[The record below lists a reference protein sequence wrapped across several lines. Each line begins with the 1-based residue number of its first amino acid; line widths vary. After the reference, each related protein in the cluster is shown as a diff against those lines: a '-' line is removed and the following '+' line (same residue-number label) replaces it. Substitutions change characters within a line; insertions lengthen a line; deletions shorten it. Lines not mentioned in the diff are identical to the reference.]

1 MKPFK
6 RHNKR
11 LLIMIAMSITCACA
25 STAYAE
31 INERPGPDAT
41 YDDKVVLDSEWQI
54 YHNEYAGAEKRKYT
68 FNKGLTVSP
77 NVSST
82 GNAIYLSGNV
92 DVDFELGNGSEMNLE
107 SSGGAL
113 EVNPNS
119 KLTINGD
126 NSNLYFG
133 NKEWDEYNDAATIY
147 MDEGSKLEIHAGN
160 LTTSGGAETNLKL
173 FDNAQATINLTGNF
187 NSDAGGTA
195 IAMENDYR
203 NSDTSLSIQAANITL
218 GTTDLETAHRKAG
231 LYLLAYEKN
240 GDNKLSVDLHAK
252 DTLKISGFAKGIQT
266 FGSSLINLK
275 GKAIIISA
283 ESDSQGKGLS
293 LDSYQAIKPSTLN
306 AEADNIS
313 ISGSQYAIYSEDRA
327 ITKLNATENVKLS
340 SSYIGIYAKDKA
352 DTQIK
357 AADNI
362 TVSGSSWGA
371 IYNENGVN
379 TQLHASKTLNLLSDK
394 WGIVND
400 NSIVNAQ
407 AEKAINIK
415 GTVWT
420 SGGHITVGK
429 DSSTLQTVI
438 NGDLTAENN
447 GYITAFVNN
456 AGSSFTGNTTDAHW
470 QDVNTRDAGN
480 KGIHLTLNDGSV
492 WNDFDYDSTI
502 QVLDTSKAKVDM
514 QDSHFKGLFIGTLK
528 GDKST
533 FNMDIDA
540 GTNTNNS
547 DRLYIAG
554 THTGNHYITLNNVN
568 SEGKIDGAAGTVLV
582 SVNNEQGKFFA
593 NDHEGSLY
601 WYKYSLDSKHNEQAG
616 SIYNTDWY
624 LKEVEVIPALPLGP
638 AFATKPKPTTSVD
651 AVDAT
656 QRLAFANW
664 VEDDKFMQRMGDL
677 RYETNNEAGVWM
689 RVKSG
694 KYSGDGFSNR
704 HTMYQLGYDDVVKEN
719 EKLKRYQGVAFSYN
733 DGKNSFNRGSGKLK
747 AKSIGFYST
756 DLRKKGHYLDLG
768 FKIYNADS
776 DFTVFDT
783 EGKKITGAFDNTGIS
798 LSAKYGRKK
807 YIDEHWS
814 IEPQAQLTFGYLGG
828 ARYTTSNGIHVSQS
842 DPNSVLGRIGC
853 NFMYDMD
860 ENNTVYLKANW
871 LHQFAGNYGVTLTN
885 GNDSLRI
892 DNHDHDTWF
901 EYGFGFACMI
911 GKNNHLYADVE
922 RSTGGSLRKDWQW
935 NAGMFWTF

>member
-6 RHNKR
+6 RHKKR
-11 LLIMIAMSITCACA
+11 LLIMIAMSITCACT
-25 STAYAE
+25 SSVYAE
-31 INERPGPDAT
+31 INERPKFDAT

-54 YHNEYAGAEKRKYT
+54 HPDEYTGAEKRKYT

-77 NVSST
+77 NVSNT
-82 GNAIYLSGNV
+82 GNAIYLDSNI
-92 DVDFELGNGSEMNLE
+92 DVDFKLGNGSEMNLE

-113 EVNPNS
+113 QVDTHS

-133 NKEWDEYNDAATIY
+133 NKKWDEYNGAATIY
-147 MDEGSKLEIHAGN
+147 MDKGSKLEIHAGN

-173 FDNAQATINLTGNF
+173 FDNAQAKINLTGNF
-187 NSDAGGTA
+187 TSDAGGTA
-195 IAMENDYR
+195 IAMENYNRD
-203 NSDTSLSIQAANITL
+203 SDTSLSIKAANITL
-218 GTTDLETAHRKAG
+218 GTTDLETADRKAG
-231 LYLLAYEKN
+231 LYLLAYYEN

-266 FGSSLINLK
+266 FGNALINLR
-275 GKAIIISA
+275 GENIIISA
-283 ESDSQGKGLS
+283 ESDSQGIGLS
-293 LDSYQAIKPSTLN
+293 LNSYNAAKPSILK
-306 AEADNIS
+306 AEAENLS
-313 ISGSQYAIYSEDRA
+313 IKGSDYA
-327 ITKLNATENVKLS
+327 
-340 SSYIGIYAKDKA
+340 IYAKDRVDA
-352 DTQIK
+352 QLNATGDI
-357 AADNI
+357 NI
-362 TVSGSSWGA
+362 SGSNYA
-371 IYNENGVN
+371 ISANKN
-379 TQLHASKTLNLLSDK
+379 TDIQLKTGQNLNILSDT
-394 WGIVND
+394 WGIVSFD
-400 NSIVNAQ
+400 STVNAQ
-407 AEKAINIK
+407 AEKAINIRGK
-415 GTVWT
+415 VWT

-438 NGDLTAENN
+438 NGDLTAKNN
-447 GYITAFVNN
+447 GYIAAFVNN

-514 QDSHFKGLFIGTLK
+514 QDDKFRGLFIGTLK

-568 SEGKIDGAAGTVLV
+568 AGDNTDGAAGTVLV
-582 SVNNEQGKFFA
+582 SVKDEQGKFLA
-593 NDHEGSLY
+593 NDKESSLY
-601 WYKYSLDSKHNEQAG
+601 WYKYTLDHQDSTTDG
-616 SIYNTDWY
+616 YNTDWY
-624 LKEVEVIPALPLGP
+624 LKRVEIIPAYPLNP
-638 AFATKPKPTTSVD
+638 ANPRPTTSVD

-664 VEDDKFMQRMGDL
+664 VEDDKLMQRMGDL
-677 RYETNNEAGVWM
+677 RHETNNEEGVWV
-689 RVKSG
+689 RVKGG

-704 HTMYQLGYDDVVKEN
+704 HTMYQLGYDDVVKN
-719 EKLKRYQGVAFSYN
+719 TDKLKRYQGVAFSYD

-756 DLRKKGHYLDLG
+756 DIRNKGHYLDLAL
-768 FKIYNADS
+768 KIYDADS

-798 LSAKYGRKK
+798 LSAEYGRKK
-807 YIDEHWS
+807 YLDEHWS
-814 IEPQAQLTFGYLGG
+814 IEPQAQLTLGYLGG

-860 ENNTVYLKANW
+860 EKNTVYLKANW

-901 EYGFGFACMI
+901 EYGFGFACMT

-922 RSTGGSLRKDWQW
+922 RSTGGSLRKNWQW